1 LRILA
6 EITGK
11 SLPPST
17 HLGREF
23 VTIGSHAIHQ
33 GSTYD
38 VFLGEYFTGERIA
51 IKVLRHRVDAE
62 TAQKT
67 HEVRMVAFKC
77 RTILT
82 PQRSGLPGKH

>member
-1 LRILA
+1 VQQQRVDAKRSLRILA
-6 EITGK
+6 ELTGK

-17 HLGREF
+17 LLSREF

-33 GSTYD
+33 GAAYD

-51 IKVLRHRVDAE
+51 IKVPRHRVDAA

-67 HEVRMVAFKC
+67 HEVRAIV
-77 RTILT
+77 
-82 PQRSGLPGKH
+82 